1 MSEFRLPTLD
11 RLHQDAPIFYFFAGC
26 NQPIMFRKY
35 IYNHLY
41 YVSIQIYP
49 HIHKK
54 SKYGGPQTCKLRR
67 VPTSPRVPRTDAAQ
81 GIRSRSREV
90 TAPPLMGGEIGEHQK
105 SGDVFWAWRSLVD
118 GEIYGNLGIFGDFWR
133 FLGFGCPVDPG
144 PLWKALA
151 AARISSRCGSVF
163 ARTTVE

>member
-118 GEIYGNLGIFGDFWR
+118 GEIYGNLGIFGDFWGIIQLLVDDEFGDYIYYPIDWGF
-133 FLGFGCPVDPG
+133 FLEVSCNGGIP
-144 PLWKALA
+144 
-151 AARISSRCGSVF
+151 
-163 ARTTVE
+163 